1 MRIFVIAEENPQFN
15 HGKKIKFMDKN
26 SSLDKREGSVS
37 QNAVSLLEQVRQKIV
52 LVRGCQVILDSDV
65 AALYGVETREINQA
79 VRNNPEK
86 FPNGYVFELDRQE
99 LAYLRSK
106 ILTANVSS
114 KSRVFPKAFTEK
126 GLYMLATILKSPQAT
141 QTTIAIIETFAN
153 VRQLKRELRA
163 LHEETDA
170 KRQQS
175 KMQHFGE
182 MLSNIV
188 MPDLETSETES
199 SMEINFLIGKI
210 KHTVR
215 RVKRHNDADYTEVE

>member
-1 MRIFVIAEENPQFN
+1 
-15 HGKKIKFMDKN
+15 
-26 SSLDKREGSVS
+26 
-37 QNAVSLLEQVRQKIV
+37 
-52 LVRGCQVILDSDV
+52 
-65 AALYGVETREINQA
+65 
-79 VRNNPEK
+79 
-86 FPNGYVFELDRQE
+86 
-99 LAYLRSK
+99 
-106 ILTANVSS
+106 
-114 KSRVFPKAFTEK
+114 
-126 GLYMLATILKSPQAT
+126 MLATILKSPQAT

-163 LHEETDA
+163 LHEETDD
-170 KRQQS
+170 KKQQS